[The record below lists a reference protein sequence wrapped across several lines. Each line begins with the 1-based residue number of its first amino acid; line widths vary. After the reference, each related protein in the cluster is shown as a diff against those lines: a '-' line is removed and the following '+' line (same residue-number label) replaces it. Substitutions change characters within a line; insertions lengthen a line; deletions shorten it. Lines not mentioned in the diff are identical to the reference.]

1 MLELKHVSLYK
12 GLADLL
18 IGPGDE
24 EFVVVIGFLRQPGGE
39 INGCFQIH
47 SLPVKVN
54 NWQLDT
60 VLCQYTVSI
69 SILTEYIMLIKVS
82 SSNFTSSPECFQQN
96 TEFLCSSQSKH
107 WNQDLKQRHQIE
119 QDINTHV

>member
-1 MLELKHVSLYK
+1 MRDNRLIIIDYAKYLYIYHWSRVISICAIKGFDVLELKHVSLYK

-54 NWQLDT
+54 NQLLDT
-60 VLCQYTVSI
+60 VLCQYTVSR
-69 SILTEYIMLIKVS
+69 SILTEYIM
-82 SSNFTSSPECFQQN
+82 P
-96 TEFLCSSQSKH
+96 
-107 WNQDLKQRHQIE
+107 
-119 QDINTHV
+119 